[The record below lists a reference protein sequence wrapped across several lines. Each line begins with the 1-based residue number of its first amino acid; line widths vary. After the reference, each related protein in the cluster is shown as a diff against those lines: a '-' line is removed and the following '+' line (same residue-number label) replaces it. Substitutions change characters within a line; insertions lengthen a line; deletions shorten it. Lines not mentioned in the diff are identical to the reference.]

1 MPSETKPVQRW
12 EEAFNAF
19 LDGLPDRG
27 RSARIAAGFGL
38 IVLALVGLV
47 LLNLSLRAWGL
58 WGDLAFA
65 VVVTTI
71 VLWVLIQ
78 TTRPLL
84 RRGRFHAFPRA
95 FAAAVTALV
104 GVPIAV
110 VTSPAGAILLAA
122 PFVGWLVFLL
132 VRLRGEIRTRAPR
145 PWPGALAT
153 VRLPRLWPAA
163 LAGVALVLLFVAL
176 RPPLSQAD
184 TVPRAVPAAR
194 LEEGHAELAE
204 QFRPLLFF
212 DAGEQRYPLDIE
224 AAIEDGRIRMCR
236 RGVSGDDCQLLETAA
251 DLDDSF
257 AYLDVSD
264 APPPR
269 RGGDDRS
276 AYYYHVVPGD
286 QGRVSVDYW
295 WFYSRNP
302 SPVAGD
308 VFCGPGLRTPPFT
321 CQEHA
326 GDWEGLTVVVEPCQ
340 TASDTCVDA
349 GGMLLEPVAVRYA
362 QHNHVS
368 EHEWADLEGRWRSL
382 PRPTSSTLGPVWDEF
397 VLTAA
402 ADHGPHPL
410 VFVARH
416 SHASYPVACL
426 RECKQEATELP
437 EGRFDG
443 GQPWTH
449 NAECSGCLKP
459 LPVTATGAPAL
470 WNAFSGPW
478 GAQRCILG
486 GAYCDLSAAPRGP
499 SHQARYRNPA
509 RT

>member
-1 MPSETKPVQRW
+1 M
-12 EEAFNAF
+12 EAFNAF

-27 RSARIAAGFGL
+27 RTARIAAGLGL
-38 IVLALVGLV
+38 ILLALGGLV

-84 RRGRFHAFPRA
+84 RRGKFLASPRA
-95 FAAAVTALV
+95 FAASITALV
-104 GVPIAV
+104 GVPIAL
-110 VTSPAGAILLAA
+110 VTVPVGAILLAA
-122 PFVGWLVFLL
+122 PFLGWLGLLL
-132 VRLRGEIRTRAPR
+132 VRLRGEIRARAPR
-145 PWPGALAT
+145 RWREALAT

-163 LAGVALVLLFVAL
+163 MVGVALVLLFVAL
-176 RPPLSQAD
+176 RPPLSPAD
-184 TVPRAVPAAR
+184 TVPRGVPAAE
-194 LEEGHAELAE
+194 LDEADAELAE
-204 QFRPLLFF
+204 LFRPMLFF

-224 AAIEDGRIRMCR
+224 EAIADGRISMCR
-236 RGVSGDDCQLLETAA
+236 RGVSGDDCEVLETAA
-251 DLDDSF
+251 ELDDSF
-257 AYLDVSD
+257 AYLEVSD

-276 AYYYHVVPGD
+276 AYYYHVVPGA
-286 QGRVSVDYW
+286 QGRVYVDYW

-308 VFCGPGLRTPPFT
+308 VFCGPGFRTPPFT

-326 GDWEGLTVVVEPCQ
+326 GDWEGLTVVIAPCR
-340 TASDTCVDA
+340 TASDTCVEA
-349 GGMLLEPVAVRYA
+349 GGTLLEPVAVRYA
-362 QHNHVS
+362 QHARVIEYGWS
-368 EHEWADLEGRWRSL
+368 ELEERWRNL
-382 PRPTSSTLGPVWDEF
+382 PRPTSPTLGPVWDEF
-397 VLTAA
+397 VLSTAA
-402 ADHGPHPL
+402 ERGPHPL
-410 VFVARH
+410 VFIARH
-416 SHASYPVACL
+416 SHASYPVACF
-426 RECKQEATELP
+426 RECKQEGADLP
-437 EGRFDG
+437 EARFDG

-449 NAECSGCLKP
+449 NADCSGCLKP
-459 LPVTATGAPAL
+459 LPVTAAGEPAL

-499 SHQARYRNPA
+499 SHQSRYTNPGGV
-509 RT
+509 TTSGGS

>member
-1 MPSETKPVQRW
+1 VR
-12 EEAFNAF
+12 AFNAF

-27 RSARIAAGFGL
+27 RTARILAGLSL
-38 IVLALVGLV
+38 ILLALVGLV

-71 VLWVLIQ
+71 VLWVLVQ

-84 RRGRFHAFPRA
+84 RRGTFRAFPRA

-122 PFVGWLVFLL
+122 PFLGWLVLLL
-132 VRLRGEIRTRAPR
+132 VRLRGEIRRRASQ
-145 PWPGALAT
+145 PWPQALAY
-153 VRLPRLWPAA
+153 VRPPRLWPAA
-163 LAGVALVLLFVAL
+163 LAGVALVLVFVAL
-176 RPPLSQAD
+176 RPPLSPAD
-184 TVPRAVPAAR
+184 TVPRAVPAAQ
-194 LEEGHAELAE
+194 LDEAQSELAE

-224 AAIEDGRIRMCR
+224 AAIADGRIEMCR
-236 RGVSGDDCQLLETAA
+236 RGVSGDACEDLESPAE
-251 DLDDSF
+251 LDDSF

-308 VFCGPGLRTPPFT
+308 VFCGPGFRTPPFT

-326 GDWEGLTVVVEPCQ
+326 GDWEGLTVLLEPCQ
-340 TASDTCVDA
+340 TESETCIEA
-349 GGMLLEPVAVRYA
+349 GGVLREPVAVRHA
-362 QHNHVS
+362 QHNRVPEYPWS
-368 EHEWADLEGRWRSL
+368 ELEERWRNL
-382 PRPTSSTLGPVWDEF
+382 PRPTSPTLAPVWDEF
-397 VLTAA
+397 VLRTAA
-402 ADHGPHPL
+402 AHGPHPL
-410 VFVARH
+410 VFVARN
-416 SHASYPVACL
+416 SHASYPGPCF
-426 RECKQEATELP
+426 RECKQEGADLP
-437 EGRFDG
+437 EARFDG

-449 NAECSGCLKP
+449 NAECDGCLKP
-459 LPVTATGAPAL
+459 LPVTAAGEPAL

-499 SHQARYRNPA
+499 SHQPRYRNPA
-509 RT
+509 GA